1 MSAILTRLLA
11 SFLIA
16 ESLFGGLRVAGLLST
31 LGGHDVIAVVLIL
44 LRGLLGA
51 LQFIAGWLLATR
63 RPQGFA
69 LAQGAFLAAA
79 ILTPFDVGLGLAP
92 TSVYPWY
99 RWHVTAAYGVFALA
113 AARFL
118 RRQEA
123 FAEQQPR

>member
-11 SFLIA
+11 SFLLA
-16 ESLFGGLRVAGLLST
+16 ESLFGAVRVAGLLST

-51 LQFIAGWLLATR
+51 LQFIAGWLLATH
-63 RPQGFA
+63 RPQGYA
-69 LAQGAFLAAA
+69 LAQGAFLAGA

-99 RWHVTAAYGVFALA
+99 RWHVTAAYCVFALA

-118 RRQEA
+118 RRQQE
-123 FAEQQPR
+123 FSDPQSQ